1 MTEAAVR
8 EYVAAVRPR
17 YRAASKRRKG
27 RWLDEICTTTGRHR
41 KSVIRALGQPAAR
54 PPRRRGRPRRYGPE
68 VAAVLVPLWE
78 LSDRLCG
85 KLLAPLLPD
94 LLSAL
99 ERHGELEV
107 RPELRT
113 ALEALSPATVDRL
126 LQPHRLPRRRAV
138 HRPGGPTPT
147 LKAQVPIRTFGEWRD
162 VTPGALQADLVLHN
176 GDRPDG
182 FYLTTAVAVDVA
194 TGWTE
199 LQPVWG
205 LGKQRVGT
213 AVHHIRQRVPFPVQS
228 LHTDNGGEFLN
239 HVLVPW
245 CRQEGIRF
253 TRGRSYKKND
263 QAWVEQRN
271 WLAVRR
277 LVGYERYASKLAY
290 AQLQALYPLLRLRLN
305 FLRPMRKLVAKERQG
320 ATLRKHYDAAQTPYQ
335 RALTA
340 GVLTA
345 DQAHALAAE
354 FAALNPAALA
364 RQIAQALDKLW
375 TLNDDAPRKQQRRAG

>member
-1 MTEAAVR
+1 MSWSR
-8 EYVAAVRPR
+8 GVARK
-17 YRAASKRRKG
+17 ASA
-27 RWLDEICTTTGRHR
+27 
-41 KSVIRALGQPAAR
+41 S
-54 PPRRRGRPRRYGPE
+54 RG
-68 VAAVLVPLWE
+68 
-78 LSDRLCG
+78 
-85 KLLAPLLPD
+85 
-94 LLSAL
+94 
-99 ERHGELEV
+99 
-107 RPELRT
+107 
-113 ALEALSPATVDRL
+113 
-126 LQPHRLPRRRAV
+126 
-138 HRPGGPTPT
+138 
-147 LKAQVPIRTFGEWRD
+147 
-162 VTPGALQADLVLHN
+162 
-176 GDRPDG
+176 
-182 FYLTTAVAVDVA
+182 
-194 TGWTE
+194 
-199 LQPVWG
+199 
-205 LGKQRVGT
+205 
-213 AVHHIRQRVPFPVQS
+213 
-228 LHTDNGGEFLN
+228 
-239 HVLVPW
+239 
-245 CRQEGIRF
+245 
-253 TRGRSYKKND
+253 GRSYKKND

>member
-1 MTEAAVR
+1 M
-8 EYVAAVRPR
+8 
-17 YRAASKRRKG
+17 
-27 RWLDEICTTTGRHR
+27 
-41 KSVIRALGQPAAR
+41 
-54 PPRRRGRPRRYGPE
+54 
-68 VAAVLVPLWE
+68 
-78 LSDRLCG
+78 
-85 KLLAPLLPD
+85 
-94 LLSAL
+94 
-99 ERHGELEV
+99 
-107 RPELRT
+107 
-113 ALEALSPATVDRL
+113 
-126 LQPHRLPRRRAV
+126 

-162 VTPGALQADLVLHN
+162 VPPGALQADLVLHN

-205 LGKQRVGT
+205 RGKQRVGT
-213 AVHHIRQRVPFPVQS
+213 AVHHIRQRLPFPLHS
-228 LHTDNGGEFLN
+228 LHADNGGEFLN
-239 HVLVPW
+239 HFLVPR
-245 CRQEGIRF
+245 CRPEGIRF

-277 LVGYERYASKLAY
+277 LVGYERYASKRVY
-290 AQLQALYPLLRLRLN
+290 AQLQALYSLLRLRLN
-305 FLRPMRKLVAKERQG
+305 FLRPMRKLVGKERQG
-320 ATLRKHYDAAQTPYQ
+320 ATLRKHYDAAQSPYQ
-335 RALTA
+335 RVLTA

-345 DQAHALAAE
+345 DQAQALAAE

-375 TLNDDAPRKQQRRAG
+375 TLKDDARTSSNAVLGNWPSEAATPHPVTPISEASRGVGRRCRLDRLGFTAALRVSLKSRL